1 MSSGAALSQKE
12 YLKKYLSGNDVD
24 KKKKKKKKKD
34 KVSSHNKGMRII
46 EDSLDLK
53 TVPYGYKDEDD
64 NPTIAEVTYDDEKL
78 KLMEEFEANKKWK
91 KMVDKPSESSWP
103 HRTQEEKESPRRIG
117 HDSPSP
123 PRRGKNDSLTQ
134 RRMRHD
140 SDSLTPPRRMK
151 SDSSP
156 PRRVRHDLDSPRA
169 RSDSDD
175 SPPRRPRYSG
185 SPPKTKHDSDSS
197 PVRGRHD
204 SESPPR
210 RPSLTR
216 RVRHDSESPPR
227 RPRPNPASPPWKMN
241 ESNTP
246 PLDKKTDS
254 LKKTKNYNHS
264 PHIRNPSPPLPS
276 GRMRRDSDS
285 SLSDEGKKDIALPPD
300 MPQRQSRHDSSS
312 SSPPPPR
319 KKRHDSDNSLPR
331 RHDSDP
337 SSGGRKL
344 SSIISSRRNKQTSNS
359 REHEYSDAS
368 HSDSSDSPPGK
379 GITAYSPPPRK
390 NGKET
395 RFGPPKRKPEMKAAG
410 ARTGELGPHTSPRR
424 KQYEADISPPRR
436 KRHDSDSSPPRKKKF
451 SSDSPPHG
459 PKRYDSDTSPPRQ
472 KRRDSDSSPLRKRHD
487 SDSSPPR
494 KKRLASDLSPPRQ
507 KRYDSDASPP
517 RQKRHDSDSSPV
529 RKKRHSDS
537 DPSPPRIKRG
547 KAGFVSPSRRK
558 GGDGQSEGG
567 QLRPERKMTT
577 QEFLTARKH
586 GRLKKDT
593 PEDIARKERESVLQ
607 QQAEEKHQQWKHGVK
622 QVQDYKKKVAS
633 DIHEMG
639 KAFTRTADDADMNA
653 HLKMVARKEDPM
665 LEYVAKKETKGTKG
679 AAKPVYKGSF
689 PPNRLDIR
697 PGYRWDGVDRSS
709 GFEKRW
715 FEHQNNKR
723 AHNEDAYKWSVSD
736 M

>member
-1 MSSGAALSQKE
+1 
-12 YLKKYLSGNDVD
+12 
-24 KKKKKKKKKD
+24 
-34 KVSSHNKGMRII
+34 MRII

-53 TVPYGYKDEDD
+53 TVPYGYKEEDD
-64 NPTIAEVTYDDEKL
+64 NPTIAEVTYDDDKL
-78 KLMEEFEANKKWK
+78 KIMEEFEAGKKWK

-103 HRTQEEKESPRRIG
+103 HRPQDGKESPRRVG

-123 PRRGKNDSLTQ
+123 PRRGKNDSVTQ
-134 RRMRHD
+134 RRVRHD
-140 SDSLTPPRRMK
+140 SGSLTPPRRVK
-151 SDSSP
+151 NDSSP
-156 PRRVRHDLDSPRA
+156 PRKVRHGFDSPRA

-185 SPPKTKHDSDSS
+185 SPPNKTKHDSDSS
-197 PVRGRHD
+197 PIGGRHD

-210 RPSLTR
+210 RPNFEPSKCNSSPPR

-227 RPRPNPASPPWKMN
+227 RTRHDSGSPPWKMRH
-241 ESNTP
+241 ESTTP

-254 LKKTKNYNHS
+254 LKKTKNYSHS

-285 SLSDEGKKDIALPPD
+285 SLTDEEKKNVILPSD

-312 SSPPPPR
+312 SSPPPR
-319 KKRHDSDNSLPR
+319 KKRHDSGNSLPR

-337 SSGGRKL
+337 SSGSRKL
-344 SSIISSRRNKQTSNS
+344 SSKISSKRNKQTSNS
-359 REHEYSDAS
+359 RELEYSDGS
-368 HSDSSDSPPGK
+368 HSDSSDSSPGK
-379 GITAYSPPPRK
+379 CNTAYSPPPRK
-390 NGKET
+390 SSKET
-395 RFGPPKRKPEMKAAG
+395 KFGPSKRKQEVKAAA
-410 ARTGELGPHTSPRR
+410 ARAGELGPHTSPRR
-424 KQYEADISPPRR
+424 KQYEADVSPPRR

-451 SSDSPPHG
+451 SSDSSPHG
-459 PKRYDSDTSPPRQ
+459 AKRYDSDTSPPRQ
-472 KRRDSDSSPLRKRHD
+472 KRRDPDSSPLRKRHD

-494 KKRLASDLSPPRQ
+494 KKKLTSDSSPRQ

-537 DPSPPRIKRG
+537 DPSPPRIKKG

-577 QEFLTARKH
+577 QEFLSARKH

-593 PEDIARKERESVLQ
+593 PEELARKEREAVLQ

-639 KAFTRTADDADMNA
+639 KAFTRTADDVDMNV

-665 LEYVAKKETKGTKG
+665 LEYVTKKDTKGNKV
-679 AAKPVYKGSF
+679 AVKPVYKGSF